1 MPSYD
6 YVCECC
12 SKKIEKLHKMDFEE
26 EVECPDCGE
35 IMEKQFSVTKVV
47 KFKGGGFYCNEYP
60 KEADE

>member
-1 MPSYD
+1 
-6 YVCECC
+6 
-12 SKKIEKLHKMDFEE
+12 MDFEE